1 MGDAPK
7 PRPGWVRHAPTALP
21 VSLSLSLSRPRAARS
36 LRTRERAERRTCA
49 KAASSASQVNFAVGA
64 ASALSGW
71 MFVHPAD
78 LLKVRQQLAGE
89 AGVTTPLGKLA
100 KDIVAKDGV
109 KGLYG
114 GLSAAVARQLSYG
127 NMRLGFYQTFKDMA
141 YPGKAEPGPVPK
153 LGLGL
158 CAGGCAA
165 ALANPIEVALVRMQ
179 ADGRLPV
186 EKQRNYS
193 NIFNALMRIGKEE
206 GVAAY
211 MAGVGP
217 TVVRAM
223 VVNMLQV
230 GGYDIAKTTYS
241 GMGVT
246 GVPLHITS
254 ALTAGFV
261 YSAATLPIDTAK
273 TRMQNQVANAA
284 GELPYKS
291 LPQTISKIAGKKR
304 RYCILLY
311 APPPPPPP
319 RWLALPFACMC
330 GEAHFLCLYLS
341 LARGGWQPALP
352 VWTVPFSCK

>member
-1 MGDAPK
+1 
-7 PRPGWVRHAPTALP
+7 
-21 VSLSLSLSRPRAARS
+21 
-36 LRTRERAERRTCA
+36 
-49 KAASSASQVNFAVGA
+49 
-64 ASALSGW
+64 

-304 RYCILLY
+304 RYCLLLY

-319 RWLALPFACMC
+319 RWLSLPFTCMC

-341 LARGGWQPALP
+341 LARGGWQPPLP